1 MARYG
6 MLQCGKNFKGTEDAM
21 CKTCN
26 EVDDENHR
34 LNYCIQWEAT
44 NLRNSDMTIDFKNV
58 YSNDINTLR
67 VILPYIQ
74 KVWNVKNA
82 NGTMHT
88 E

>member
-1 MARYG
+1 
-6 MLQCGKNFKGTEDAM
+6 MLQCGKNFKGTEDVM
-21 CKTCN
+21 CKSCN
-26 EVDDENHR
+26 EIDDENHR
-34 LNYCIQWEAT
+34 LNYCVQWEAT